1 MRESLPWEM
10 LYADD
15 MVLVGKCEE
24 LKEKLRKW
32 NKCLKDTTTTIT
44 IYFNVDKGLKMNE
57 QKTKVMYESFGTGTT
72 QVVGNVKHPCS
83 VCLKGVGVNSIR
95 CTQCIQWVHARCSRV
110 KGSLKKVE
118 SSFIC
123 RRCKGELSE
132 TRQVNSQVN
141 GLHIDG
147 HEYEIVDKFCYLGD
161 MLSQEGGC
169 EHAILKRIQTGWLKF
184 RELSGLLIGKGMS
197 VKSKGII
204 YTTCIRP
211 AMLYGS
217 ETWQTKVED
226 IRNIAEE

>member
-1 MRESLPWEM
+1 M

-15 MVLVGKCEE
+15 LVLVGKYKEE

-32 NKCLKDTTTTIT
+32 NECLK
-44 IYFNVDKGLKMNE
+44 NKGLKINE
-57 QKTKVMYESFGTGTT
+57 EKTKVMCKSFGMDIT

-95 CTQCIQWVHARCSRV
+95 CTQCVQWVHARCSRV
-110 KGSLKKVE
+110 KDSLKKVE

-123 RRCKGELSE
+123 RRCNGELCE
-132 TRQVNSQVN
+132 TRQVN

-147 HEYEIVDKFCYLGD
+147 HEYEVVDKSCYLGD
-161 MLSQEGGC
+161 MLSQEGC
-169 EHAILKRIQTGWLKF
+169 YEHAILKRIQTGWLKF

-217 ETWQTKVED
+217 ETWSTKVED
-226 IRNIAEE
+226 IRKMLRSEMGMLRWMEE